1 MSQVYLKMT
10 KAMSDPTLGIPRA
23 SAELISV
30 DSADAEPLLAAG
42 AATLVSDS
50 DAQAAQGKRSARRP
64 ADDSDGGMSRG
75 SDS

>member
-10 KAMSDPTLGIPRA
+10 KAMSHPTLGTA
-23 SAELISV
+23 GAGELISV

-50 DAQAAQGKRSARRP
+50 DAQAAQGKRSARVRRMILT
-64 ADDSDGGMSRG
+64 GE
-75 SDS
+75 